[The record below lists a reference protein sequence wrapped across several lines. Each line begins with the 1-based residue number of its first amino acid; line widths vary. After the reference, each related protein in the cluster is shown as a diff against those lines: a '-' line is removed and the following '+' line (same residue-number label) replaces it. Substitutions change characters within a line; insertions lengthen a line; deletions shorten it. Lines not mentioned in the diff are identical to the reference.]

1 MTGEALPLVS
11 CVVPVYNCARFVASA
26 VKSIQAQSWPATEVI
41 VVDDGSTDA
50 TPAILAG
57 LGEGVRVLRQENLG
71 PSAARNAGVAA
82 ATGAFI
88 AFLDADDLWHADK
101 LERQLARFRAQPEL
115 EICFAHYRNVQG
127 ADSIEGD
134 PLLDPAAWPVSP
146 FSPCSFLG
154 RREVFEQVGPFNPDI
169 RHGEDTEWFM
179 RAMLKGIRYELMA
192 DVLVDRR
199 IHEANLTREKPPTQ
213 DAVLLALKRVL
224 DRRRAEGW

>member
-1 MTGEALPLVS
+1 MNAPLIS
-11 CVVPVYNCARFVASA
+11 CIVPVYNCARFVADA
-26 VKSIQAQSWPATEVI
+26 VASIRAQSWPATEII

-50 TPAILAG
+50 TASVVAG
-57 LGEGVRVLRQENLG
+57 LEGVRLLRQANQG

-101 LERQLARFRAQPEL
+101 LERQMARFQARPEL
-115 EICFAHYRNVQG
+115 EICFAYFRNVQG

-134 PLLDPAAWPVSP
+134 SMLNPAAWPVSP
-146 FSPCSFLG
+146 FSPCSFVG
-154 RREVFEQVGPFNPDI
+154 RRGVFERVGPFNTEL
-169 RHGEDTEWFM
+169 RRGEDTEWFM
-179 RAMLKGIRYELMA
+179 RAMLKGVKYELMP

-199 IHEANLTREKPPTQ
+199 IHENNLSREKMPTQ
-213 DAVLLALKRVL
+213 EAVLDALKLVL